1 MLAKKNE
8 EFSKQIALEKQRFEN
23 TERSEEIQIQIQMRF
38 IKDFNNLLDIR
49 RMKNVLRYF
58 LCLFVHSVFTSR
70 YG

>member
-23 TERSEEIQIQIQMRF
+23 TDRSEEIQIQIQMRF
-38 IKDFNNLLDIR
+38 IKDFNDLLDIS
-49 RMKNVLRYF
+49 RMTNVLRYF
-58 LCLFVHSVFTSR
+58 LRLFVHSVFTSR